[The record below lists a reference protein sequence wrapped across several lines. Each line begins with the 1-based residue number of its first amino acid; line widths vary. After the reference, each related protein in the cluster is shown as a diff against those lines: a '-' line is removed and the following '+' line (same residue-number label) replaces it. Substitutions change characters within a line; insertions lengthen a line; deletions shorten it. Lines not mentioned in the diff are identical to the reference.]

1 MTTTQET
8 RRTYSQAER
17 LRIIE
22 EHREAHDGE
31 LYAGSFLDAAR
42 HPEHSAHDY
51 FDWDDTMAAHQHRL
65 FQARRFIRVT
75 IKRASVPIVNVS
87 DGSII
92 ITIDRRP
99 AFVSPMESRNVG
111 GGYYD
116 ATDTTL
122 REECGV
128 WLRQGVKRFG
138 SSLTAEE
145 VELFGR
151 LMQTL

>member
-22 EHREAHDGE
+22 EHRQAHDGD
-31 LYAGSFLDAAR
+31 LNAGEFVESAR
-42 HPEHSAHDY
+42 HPEHPAHDY

-65 FQARRFIRVT
+65 NQARRFIRVR
-75 IKRASVPIVNVS
+75 IRRESVPIVNIS

-99 AFVSPMESRNVG
+99 AYVAPIERRQYS
-111 GGYYD
+111 GGYD
-116 ATDTTL
+116 EATDANL
-122 REECGV
+122 RAEFGM
-128 WLRQGVKRFG
+128 WLRQGVKRYG
-138 SSLTAEE
+138 SALTET
-145 VELFGR
+145 ELELIQDLLQGF
-151 LMQTL
+151 